1 MHLTRVTGPIPD
13 PFFEAVRRRHPDVDI
28 VLLPPDEPPTLPVG
42 PPVDDTAVDEALI
55 RVSALAGSLWRVVPE
70 SPEPSPEASVA
81 AGPAVGTVQPR
92 VRLVRHDADGH
103 AMLVR
108 LKDEL
113 VDRGWRVDRIPG
125 PVERVVAT
133 GEAASL
139 SASYAPD
146 PGTFILDLTTAP
158 LLVGPERA
166 RMLVEA
172 S

>member
-28 VLLPPDEPPTLPVG
+28 VLLPPDEPPAMPVG
-42 PPVDDTAVDEALI
+42 PHADDTAVHEALA
-55 RVSALAGSLWRVVPE
+55 RASALAASLWRVVPE
-70 SPEPSPEASVA
+70 APEAAPEASVA
-81 AGPAVGTVQPR
+81 SGPAVGTVQPR
-92 VRLVRHDADGH
+92 VRVISHDPDGH

-133 GEAASL
+133 GEEASV
-139 SASYAPD
+139 SASFAPD
-146 PGTFILDLTTAP
+146 PGTFIFDLTTPP

-166 RMLVEA
+166 RLLVEA
-172 S
+172 P

>member
-13 PFFEAVRRRHPDVDI
+13 PFFEVVRRRHPDVDI
-28 VLLPPDEPPTLPVG
+28 VLLPPDEPSAMPVG
-42 PPVDDTAVDEALI
+42 PQADDAAVHEALS
-55 RVSALAGSLWRVVPE
+55 RATALAASLWRVVPE
-70 SPEPSPEASVA
+70 SPEEAPQATVTP
-81 AGPAVGTVQPR
+81 GPVQGTVQPR
-92 VRLVRHDADGH
+92 VRVVRNGAEGH

-133 GEAASL
+133 GEEASVA
-139 SASYAPD
+139 ASYAPD
-146 PGTFILDLTTAP
+146 PGTFILDLTTPP

-166 RMLVEA
+166 RLLVEA
-172 S
+172 L

>member
-1 MHLTRVTGPIPD
+1 MHLTWVTGPIPD

-28 VLLPPDEPPTLPVG
+28 VLLPPDEPPAVPVG
-42 PPVDDTAVDEALI
+42 PHADDAAVDEALA
-55 RVSALAGSLWRVVPE
+55 RVAALAASLWRVVPE
-70 SPEPSPEASVA
+70 SPEPAPQATLAS
-81 AGPAVGTVQPR
+81 GPAVGTVQPR
-92 VRLVRHDADGH
+92 VRVISHDADGH

-125 PVERVVAT
+125 PAERVVAT
-133 GEAASL
+133 GEAASV
-139 SASYAPD
+139 SASWAPD
-146 PGTFILDLTTAP
+146 PGTFILELTTAL

-172 S
+172 P

>member
-28 VLLPPDEPPTLPVG
+28 VLLPPDEPLAVPAG
-42 PPVDDTAVDEALI
+42 PPADAAAVDAALA
-55 RVSALAGSLWRVVPE
+55 RATALAGSLWRVVPE
-70 SPEPSPEASVA
+70 TPEATPGASVA

-92 VRLVRHDADGH
+92 VRLVKHDADGH

-125 PVERVVAT
+125 PVERVVAA
-133 GEAASL
+133 GEGASV

-146 PGTFILDLTTAP
+146 PGTFILDLTTRP

-172 S
+172 P